1 MQTRLLF
8 SSRSAIKSFLPTIP
22 QPRQLRYFS
31 TNQPSNRKPM
41 DHEHQTDAHRRP
53 KKLIF
58 APGDIAPTSN
68 EPTPEPQP
76 QATPAAV
83 NQIAEALRTAASTP
97 NSTTETEVLSHAARA
112 HQFGTNPPLTISQ
125 IHGTNPL
132 HQFNTWFRDPRLPR
146 FLRPRNMHPI
156 NSVHAL
162 RPRQRAHQ
170 LDERGWVVYSNWG
183 SREGKGGQVFG
194 LGDSADTLGP
204 MPEPTTITSEVG
216 IGNKWGA
223 LTFSWA
229 SVERQ
234 VRIEGLLEPLSRE
247 ESEMYWRTRERGS
260 RIGGW
265 ASWQSRVLWS
275 AEPEQMEKNQRRKS
289 VAMLQGAFEGD
300 SVVPA
305 DIDQTDD
312 EDGRALLELKVKE
325 MEERFKG
332 VEDIPLPPF
341 WGGVRLVPESVEF
354 WQGRR
359 SRLHDRFRYVR
370 VEDEGPKWRVQRL
383 SPTQHTTEYTIYIS
397 TAAMSTSTPQS
408 TSPSSTSPWIILAIT
423 SGAFAALNGVFAKL
437 TTDDHTTAFAQSLAH
452 LFGLESSPVIEML
465 TRGAC
470 LGLNVVC
477 NIIMWALF
485 TRALTAGPSTVKV
498 SITNT
503 ASNFLATA
511 LFGMVVFQEAV
522 GGLWWLGA
530 AMMGAGCIL
539 VGMREGA

>member
-1 MQTRLLF
+1 MQTRLPF
-8 SSRSAIKSFLPTIP
+8 TFRSAVDSFLRTS
-22 QPRQLRYFS
+22 QPRQLRYS
-31 TNQPSNRKPM
+31 TNPSNRPTM
-41 DHEHQTDAHRRP
+41 DQNEHQTDAHRRP

-58 APGDIAPTSN
+58 APGDIAPTSE
-68 EPTPEPQP
+68 EPTPEPQ
-76 QATPAAV
+76 QAVPAPS
-83 NQIAEALRTAASTP
+83 QIAEALRTSTPTPASTP

-132 HQFNTWFRDPRLPR
+132 HQFNTWFRDPRLPASSAPETCTLSTASLPSGR
-146 FLRPRNMHPI
+146 VSARIVYLKE
-156 NSVHAL
+156 
-162 RPRQRAHQ
+162 

-194 LGDSADTLGP
+194 LGDSADTLGA
-204 MPEPTTITSEVG
+204 MPEPTSITSEVG
-216 IGNKWGA
+216 TGNKWGA

-229 SVERQ
+229 GVERQ

-260 RIGGW
+260 QIGGW

-275 AEPEQMEKNQRRKS
+275 AEPGKMEENQRRKS
-289 VAMLQGAFEGD
+289 VAKLQGAFDGN
-300 SVVPA
+300 SIVPA

-370 VEDEGPKWRVQRL
+370 VEGEEEGAKWRLQRL
-383 SPTQHTTEYTIYIS
+383 SPIYNYIS
-397 TAAMSTSTPQS
+397 TAAMSTSTQS
-408 TSPSSTSPWIILAIT
+408 TSSTSPWIILAIT

-452 LFGLESSPVIEML
+452 LFGLESSPIIEML

-470 LGLNVVC
+470 LGLNVIC

>member
-1 MQTRLLF
+1 
-8 SSRSAIKSFLPTIP
+8 
-22 QPRQLRYFS
+22 
-31 TNQPSNRKPM
+31 M
-41 DHEHQTDAHRRP
+41 DHEQTDAHRRP

-68 EPTPEPQP
+68 EATPEPQP
-76 QATPAAV
+76 PAAPAAA

-132 HQFNTWFRDPRLPR
+132 HQFNTWFRDPRLPASSAPETCTLSTASMPSGR
-146 FLRPRNMHPI
+146 VSARIVYLKE
-156 NSVHAL
+156 
-162 RPRQRAHQ
+162 

-194 LGDSADTLGP
+194 LGDDADTLGA
-204 MPEPTTITSEVG
+204 MPEPTTITSEIG
-216 IGNKWGA
+216 TGNKWGA

-275 AEPEQMEKNQRRKS
+275 AEPEQMEENQRRKS
-289 VAMLQGAFEGD
+289 VAMLQGAFEGA

-305 DIDQTDD
+305 DIDLTDD
-312 EDGRALLELKVKE
+312 EDGRALLESKVKE

-332 VEDIPLPPF
+332 VDDIPLPPF

-359 SRLHDRFRYVR
+359 SRLHDRFRIYN
-370 VEDEGPKWRVQRL
+370 
-383 SPTQHTTEYTIYIS
+383 YIS
-397 TAAMSTSTPQS
+397 PAAMSTSTPQS

-452 LFGLESSPVIEML
+452 LFGLDSSPVIEML

-470 LGLNVVC
+470 LGLNVLC

-511 LFGMVVFQEAV
+511 LFGMIVFQEAV